1 MLNRD
6 FILKNFFNKLYE
18 LRKQGVKEVKLTYN
32 EINDLS
38 MVILELLSDYYSK
51 TFENIEKINNLT
63 FESGDVI
70 LDGGQLRKD

>member
-6 FILKNFFNKLYE
+6 FILKNFFNKLNE
-18 LRKQGVKEVKLTYN
+18 LRKQGCKETKMSYN

>member
-6 FILKNFFNKLYE
+6 FILKNFFNKLNE
-18 LRKQGVKEVKLTYN
+18 LRKQGCKETKMSYN

-51 TFENIEKINNLT
+51 TFDKKNQENYNKNT
-63 FESGDVI
+63 
-70 LDGGQLRKD
+70 